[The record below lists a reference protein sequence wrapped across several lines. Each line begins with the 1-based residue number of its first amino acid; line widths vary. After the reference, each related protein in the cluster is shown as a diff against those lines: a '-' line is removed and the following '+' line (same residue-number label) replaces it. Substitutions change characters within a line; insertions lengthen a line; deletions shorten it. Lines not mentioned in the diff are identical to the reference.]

1 MNPDPEY
8 RRFQFGIADL
18 LGLMVMVA
26 LLLGTSRLPTLGK
39 PSVPHALAMFAV
51 VYAVKFRILSLRVR
65 PWLAVLL
72 YLAALLPLLPYL
84 YRFVFE
90 YRYIRVSFL
99 ESRDREFSYRLMY
112 LTWLPPAF
120 FTIPTVF
127 FLYDVLTHRR
137 PSWKSYVKRS
147 LFEIVVL
154 VPSWLVVS
162 GFLWS
167 WLRDSLT
174 RFLL

>member
-1 MNPDPEY
+1 MMNADPKY
-8 RRFQFGIADL
+8 RRLQFTIADL
-18 LGLMVMVA
+18 LAVMVIVA
-26 LLLGTSRLPTLGK
+26 ILGATSRLPTTVGK
-39 PSVPHALAMFAV
+39 PSVPHAVAMLAV
-51 VYAVKFRILSLRVR
+51 VYAVKLRILSLRVR
-65 PWLAVLL
+65 SWLAVLL
-72 YLAALLPLLPYL
+72 YLAVLLPLLPYL

-99 ESRDREFSYRLMY
+99 ESRDREFLYRLMY

-162 GFLWS
+162 GLLWS

-174 RFLL
+174 